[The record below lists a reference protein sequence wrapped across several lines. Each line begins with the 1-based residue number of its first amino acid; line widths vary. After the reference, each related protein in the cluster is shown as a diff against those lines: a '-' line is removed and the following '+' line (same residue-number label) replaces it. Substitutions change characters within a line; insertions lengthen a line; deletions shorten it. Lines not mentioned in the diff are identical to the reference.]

1 MVSVMQAGIRMVYVY
16 GDATSTTRCMYE
28 MPLCTTNHLTRS
40 KKRRWAQT
48 TFCRWLCSSGKFM
61 LIHRAG
67 CPRMPGLQEGTKVK
81 TAIHTFPSHEGG
93 GKACTRIMTESAT
106 QSTKQKSPP
115 AVTMPTAT
123 TLVKVVGVDSKL
135 LCIYL

>member
-1 MVSVMQAGIRMVYVY
+1 MGIDDFLQM
-16 GDATSTTRCMYE
+16 A
-28 MPLCTTNHLTRS
+28 LL
-40 KKRRWAQT
+40 KRQIHAYPSS
-48 TFCRWLCSSGKFM
+48 WL
-61 LIHRAG
+61 
-67 CPRMPGLQEGTKVK
+67 PTDMPGLQGGTKVK